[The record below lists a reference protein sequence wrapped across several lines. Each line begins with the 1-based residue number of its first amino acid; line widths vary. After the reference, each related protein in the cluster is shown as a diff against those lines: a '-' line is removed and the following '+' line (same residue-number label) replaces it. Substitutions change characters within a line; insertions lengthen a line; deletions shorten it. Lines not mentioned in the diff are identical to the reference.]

1 MITTDNF
8 WRFHE
13 EDISNYLNIF
23 SFQNASIF
31 LISKNLFS
39 LLSVIYDFFDTISFK
54 RNI

>member
-8 WRFHE
+8 WRFHA

-31 LISKNLFS
+31 YFEKS
-39 LLSVIYDFFDTISFK
+39 LLTSLSNLWFFWHDFF
-54 RNI
+54 